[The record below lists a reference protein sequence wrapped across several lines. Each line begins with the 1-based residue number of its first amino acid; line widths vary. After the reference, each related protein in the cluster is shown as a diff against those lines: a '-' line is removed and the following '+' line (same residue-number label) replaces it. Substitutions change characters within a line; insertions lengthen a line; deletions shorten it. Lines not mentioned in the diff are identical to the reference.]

1 MGSPLTVSLNPG
13 EWFQWDRVIERAGAA
28 TSKAIAT
35 VTRTSGDDT
44 FFAYGVVNDAKT
56 SDGSFIRMI
65 RLDAE

>member
-1 MGSPLTVSLNPG
+1 MGSPLVVSLKPG
-13 EWFQWDRVIERAGAA
+13 EWFQWNRVIERAGAA

-35 VTRTSGDDT
+35 VTRISGDDP

-65 RLDAE
+65 RLDGE